1 MPDNA
6 GDLFAGEGAS
16 LGEEGLPIPEQE
28 VGGLDPNW
36 EQRAG
41 AWNEKWKETI
51 SQLKDP
57 VEIVP
62 LVFVEPVAS
71 KRASVTLRAIQRVY
85 TRIRLLNLGVRR
97 LHSDSGREFA
107 NSLLERW
114 ALARDIAVTA
124 SVPSDPKSNGRVE
137 SLGRHQGFVVAK
149 WSPTYMLASS
159 CSPVGGANL
168 AVGVRQIGG

>member
-1 MPDNA
+1 MWRFLGFRCSSLNGEDAGYEIPPEWTAEESAEEVPDNA

-28 VGGLDPNW
+28 VEGLDPNW
-36 EQRAG
+36 GQRAR
-41 AWNEKWKETI
+41 AWNEKWEETI

-97 LHSDSGREFA
+97 LHAETEE
-107 NSLLERW
+107 NS
-114 ALARDIAVTA
+114 
-124 SVPSDPKSNGRVE
+124 
-137 SLGRHQGFVVAK
+137 
-149 WSPTYMLASS
+149 
-159 CSPVGGANL
+159 
-168 AVGVRQIGG
+168 QIPC